1 MEASALLSR
10 PGESEWLQL
19 GDPPVPER
27 LLPKGPGVVIGSG
40 GSTGGRRLCVQPAA
54 HLDRSAAA
62 TADWLRSLSLIHI

>member
-40 GSTGGRRLCVQPAA
+40 GSTGGRRLC
-54 HLDRSAAA
+54 L
-62 TADWLRSLSLIHI
+62 